1 MRPGRDRH
9 PSAGPNPCNVA
20 IMRTLTAL
28 LLLGAG
34 MLPANPAS
42 ASCQCTCVNGQAK
55 AICQSSLDV
64 APVCPPRVCAIPPP
78 SMRPL
83 DAPRTPPA
91 AAKQCRMEQVLN
103 RANNRY
109 EWQQVCR

>member
-1 MRPGRDRH
+1 
-9 PSAGPNPCNVA
+9 
-20 IMRTLTAL
+20 MRTLIAL

-34 MLPANPAS
+34 MLPANPAF
-42 ASCQCTCVNGQAK
+42 ASCQCTCVNGRAK

-64 APVCPPRVCAIPPP
+64 APVCSPRVCAIPLPGV
-78 SMRPL
+78 RPL
-83 DAPRTPPA
+83 DTPRTPPA

-103 RANNRY
+103 RTNNRY